1 MEIKVFNYNGDNLA
15 DVMPRRAHENDAA
28 YDVFT
33 HVSVILSAHQVV
45 KVPLGFGV
53 EVPPGFMACI
63 FPRGGWATKGVLP
76 QLPPIDCG
84 YTGEVHAIVLNATDE
99 DIHID
104 AGTKVGQLVFIPIY
118 HFNLVETSSTARG
131 DAGFGSTGFVKQ

>member
-1 MEIKVFNYNGDNLA
+1 MEIKVFNY
-15 DVMPRRAHENDAA
+15 
-28 YDVFT
+28 DVFT
-33 HVSVILSAHQVV
+33 RVDAVLPAHSVV

-84 YTGEVHAIVLNATDE
+84 YTGEVHAIVLNATDV
-99 DIHID
+99 DIKTV
-104 AGTKVGQLVFIPIY
+104 AGTKLGQLVFIPIY
-118 HFNLVETSSTARG
+118 HFNLVEQSSDSRG
-131 DAGFGSTGFVKQ
+131 DAGFGSTGLIR